1 MRATLQGGVRTPPW
15 ALGHEILPPSSPPVP
30 RNKNFIYYS
39 TMAKLVYDRCP
50 SNRETRDSKMK
61 AMVLKEICPIEKE
74 PLKMEE
80 LPDPVP
86 GPKQILVRISA
97 CGICHTELDE
107 IEGRLP
113 PKLPVVLGHQIV
125 GRVKGLG
132 AGATRFNLRDRVG
145 IAWIHSACGKCH
157 FCKEGHENLCL
168 EFRGTGCHVPGGYS
182 QYTVVSE
189 DFAYLIPE
197 RFSDAEATPLLCA
210 GAVGYRDL
218 ILSGI
223 RKGQTLGLFGFGA
236 SAHIVI
242 QVASHWG
249 CEVFV
254 FTRGGEHRTLAKRLG
269 ASWTGGPEDEP
280 PKKLHCA
287 IDFTPVGETVPQAL
301 RVLEK
306 GGRLVLAVIRK
317 RNPIPPLDYARL
329 LWDEKEIK
337 SVANITRKDAQ
348 EFLPLAAEIPI
359 IPEVQEFKLEE
370 ANQALILL
378 KQAKIQGAGVL
389 KMQD

>member
-1 MRATLQGGVRTPPW
+1 
-15 ALGHEILPPSSPPVP
+15 
-30 RNKNFIYYS
+30 
-39 TMAKLVYDRCP
+39 
-50 SNRETRDSKMK
+50 MK
-61 AMVLKEICPIEKE
+61 AMVLKKISPIEKE
-74 PLKMEE
+74 PLKMMD
-80 LPDPVP
+80 LSDPVP
-86 GPKQILVRISA
+86 GLKEILVKISA

-113 PKLPVVLGHQIV
+113 PRLPIVLGHQIV
-125 GRVKGLG
+125 GRVKELG
-132 AGATRFNLRDRVG
+132 SGVTKFNLGDRVG
-145 IAWIHSACGKCH
+145 IAWINSACGECH
-157 FCKEGHENLCL
+157 FCKEGHENLCS
-168 EFRGTGCHVPGGYS
+168 EFQGTGCHTDGGYA

-189 DFAYLIPE
+189 EFAYLIPK
-197 RFSDAEATPLLCA
+197 RFSDAEAAPLLCA
-210 GAVGYRDL
+210 GAIGYRDL
-218 ILSGI
+218 ILSDI
-223 RKGQTLGLFGFGA
+223 KKGQTLGLFGFGA

-242 QVASHWG
+242 QVAKYWG

-254 FTRGGEHRTLAKRLG
+254 FTRGEEHRKLAKKLG
-269 ASWTGGPEDEP
+269 ASWAGGPEDEP
-280 PKKLHCA
+280 PRKLHCA

-337 SVANITRKDAQ
+337 SVANITRRDAR

-370 ANQALILL
+370 ANHALILL
-378 KQAKIQGAGVL
+378 KQGKIQGAGIL
-389 KMQD
+389 TMPD

>member
-1 MRATLQGGVRTPPW
+1 
-15 ALGHEILPPSSPPVP
+15 
-30 RNKNFIYYS
+30 
-39 TMAKLVYDRCP
+39 
-50 SNRETRDSKMK
+50 MK
-61 AMVLKEICPIEKE
+61 AMVLKEISPIEE
-74 PLKMEE
+74 GPLKMED

-86 GPKQILVRISA
+86 GPNQILVRISA

-113 PKLPVVLGHQIV
+113 PRLPVVLGHQIV
-125 GRVKGLG
+125 GRVKKLG
-132 AGATRFNLRDRVG
+132 SGATKFILGDRVG
-145 IAWIHSACGKCH
+145 IAWINSACGKCH
-157 FCKEGHENLCL
+157 FCKEGLENLCS
-168 EFRGTGCHVPGGYS
+168 EFRGTGCHAHGGYA

-189 DFAYLIPE
+189 DFAYLIPQ
-197 RFSDAEATPLLCA
+197 RFSDAGATPLLCA
-210 GAVGYRDL
+210 GAIGYRDL

-223 RKGQTLGLFGFGA
+223 KKDQTLGLFGFGA

-242 QVASHWG
+242 QIARYWG

-254 FTRGGEHRTLAKRLG
+254 FTRGEGHRNLAKKLG

-301 RVLEK
+301 SVLEK

-317 RNPIPPLDYARL
+317 RNSIPPLDYARL

-337 SVANITRKDAQ
+337 SVANITRRDAQ

-359 IPEVQEFKLEE
+359 IPEVQEFELGE
-370 ANQALILL
+370 ANQALLLL
-378 KQAKIQGAGVL
+378 KQGKIQGAGVL
-389 KMQD
+389 KMRD